1 MFVVADQVNAEMGGA
16 ASLTC
21 TTWDNNEVSVQHN
34 MSWVKNRDVIMA
46 STGNT
51 LTVNTSHLLGTGT
64 RHFGTYACVVS
75 SQFGTAV
82 KTIHIAEEGEWVFM
96 HVAI

>member
-1 MFVVADQVNAEMGGA
+1 MSVVADQVNAEMGRA

-21 TTWDNNEVSVQHN
+21 TVLDNNEVSVQHN
-34 MSWVKNRDVIMA
+34 MYMSWVKNGDVIMA

-51 LTVNTSHLLGTGT
+51 LTVDASHLLDTGT
-64 RHFGTYACVVS
+64 SHFGTYSCVVS

-82 KTIHIAEEGEWVFM
+82 KTIHIAEEGECSCM
-96 HVAI
+96 

>member
-1 MFVVADQVNAEMGGA
+1 MSVVADQVNAEMGGA

-21 TTWDNNEVSVQHN
+21 TVLDNSEISVQHN
-34 MSWVKNRDVIMA
+34 MSWVKNGDVIMA

-51 LTVNTSHLLGTGT
+51 LTANTSHLLDNGTS
-64 RHFGTYACVVS
+64 HFGTYSCVVS

-82 KTIHIAEEGEWVFM
+82 KTIHIAEEGECSCM
-96 HVAI
+96 

>member
-1 MFVVADQVNAEMGGA
+1 MSVVADQVNAEMGGA

-21 TTWDNNEVSVQHN
+21 TVLDNNGVSVQHN
-34 MSWVKNRDVIMA
+34 MSWVKNGDVIMA

-51 LTVNTSHLLGTGT
+51 LTVDTSLLLDTGT
-64 RHFGTYACVVS
+64 SHFGTYSCVVS

-82 KTIHIAEEGEWVFM
+82 KTIHIAEEGECSCM
-96 HVAI
+96 